1 MKEKRDARNSTKRRR
16 RETMRYELRVN
27 DITND
32 CTLNRTFTIIDHTSN
47 YVAENK
53 TNNKTKNNERIIRR
67 EQIRS

>member
-1 MKEKRDARNSTKRRR
+1 MKQKRDARNSTKRRR

-53 TNNKTKNNERIIRR
+53 TKNNERIIRR